1 MIQINLTD
9 TGVHAELA
17 RLVNAFDNPQPAL
30 KSIGELVVEF
40 TKTRFEVSQDPYGK
54 PWAPNTDTTLRRMLH
69 GNAKNFTKVKG
80 RLSARGQ
87 LALSS
92 KKPLIGESKSL
103 STQFFKPPQEGENWR
118 LVGGDGVE
126 VRTRQWPMPLC
137 SSSAARRRTSP
148 TCGEISRR
156 GRFSLMRLGVCRQG
170 WHIGFIRCWLTILPA
185 LSPEIRIAQEVFRLF

>member
-103 STQFFKPPQEGENWR
+103 STQFAWR
-118 LVGGDGVE
+118 LVGDGVE
-126 VRTRQWPMPLC
+126 IRSTMIYAAMQQFGGKKADFPNLWGDIPARPFFPD
-137 SSSAARRRTSP
+137 AARGLP
-148 TCGEISRR
+148 TG
-156 GRFSLMRLGVCRQG
+156 LA
-170 WHIGFIRCWLTILPA
+170 H
-185 LSPEIRIAQEVFRLF
+185 RIQQVLADYIAGA

>member
-54 PWAPNTDTTLRRMLH
+54 SWAPNTDTTLRRMLH

-103 STQFFKPPQEGENWR
+103 STQFFKPPKEGENWR

-126 VRTRQWPMPLC
+126 VY
-137 SSSAARRRTSP
+137 SSMAYAAMQQFGGKKADFPHLWGDIPARPFFPDAARGLP
-148 TCGEISRR
+148 TG
-156 GRFSLMRLGVCRQG
+156 LA
-170 WHIGFIRCWLTILPA
+170 H
-185 LSPEIRIAQEVFRLF
+185 RIQQVLADYIAGA

>member
-103 STQFFKPPQEGENWR
+103 STQFAWR
-118 LVGGDGVE
+118 LVGDGVE
-126 VRTRQWPMPLC
+126 IRSTMIYAAMQQFGGKKADFPNLWGDIPARPFFPD
-137 SSSAARRRTSP
+137 AARGLP
-148 TCGEISRR
+148 TG
-156 GRFSLMRLGVCRQG
+156 LA
-170 WHIGFIRCWLTILPA
+170 H
-185 LSPEIRIAQEVFRLF
+185 RIHQVLADYIAGA

>member
-103 STQFFKPPQEGENWR
+103 STQFAWR
-118 LVGGDGVE
+118 LVGDGVE
-126 VRTRQWPMPLC
+126 IRSTMIY
-137 SSSAARRRTSP
+137 AAMQQFGGKKADFP
-148 TCGEISRR
+148 NLWGDI
-156 GRFSLMRLGVCRQG
+156 
-170 WHIGFIRCWLTILPA
+170 PA
-185 LSPEIRIAQEVFRLF
+185 RPFFP

>member
-1 MIQINLTD
+1 MIQIALED

-103 STQFFKPPQEGENWR
+103 STQFAWR
-118 LVGGDGVE
+118 LVGDGVE
-126 VRTRQWPMPLC
+126 IRSTMIYAAMQQFGGKKADFPNLWGDIPARPFFPD
-137 SSSAARRRTSP
+137 AARGLP
-148 TCGEISRR
+148 TG
-156 GRFSLMRLGVCRQG
+156 LA
-170 WHIGFIRCWLTILPA
+170 H
-185 LSPEIRIAQEVFRLF
+185 RIQQVLADYIAGA